1 MHTRLNRR
9 QGFTLIEL
17 LVVIAIIAVLIGLL
31 LPAVQKVREAAAR
44 SECQN
49 NLKQL
54 GLGFHGYHDVAKVF
68 PNEQQLGNGTTGGGP
83 IGSIFVKIMPN
94 IEQGNTLQAI
104 VTSGATAA
112 TPIKIYLC
120 PARRSTVVGAKVD
133 YCGAWNA
140 QISQDMGGNFH
151 SITHGGGNT
160 ASATTPVAI
169 PAVTNGAGTSNTI
182 LLSHKVSRPGNY
194 GGGGNDAG
202 YTVTSAGPGGA
213 DHMRCADRGGSGSSA
228 QKGYTQD
235 DNTVDENHMGGPHP
249 GGSPVLYADGS
260 VRTYAYGYID
270 PTLSGSVAPNCLT
283 WEAMW
288 AWDRSSVVST
298 PN

>member
-1 MHTRLNRR
+1 MHAHLKRR

-49 NLKQL
+49 NLKQI

-68 PNEQQLGNGTTGGGP
+68 PNEPQVQDVP
-83 IGSIFVKIMPN
+83 MSSIFVKILPN
-94 IEQGNTLQAI
+94 IEQNNNLQAI
-104 VTSGATAA
+104 TTGGVAAA
-112 TPIKIYLC
+112 TPVKIYLC
-120 PARRSTVVGAKVD
+120 PARRSTVVGPKVD
-133 YCGAWNA
+133 YCGAWND
-140 QISQDMGGNFH
+140 QITYTGPKAH

-160 ASATTPVAI
+160 NSATTPVGL

-182 LLSHKVSRPGNY
+182 LLSHKVMKPSNY
-194 GGGGNDAG
+194 GGG
-202 YTVTSAGPGGA
+202 SANNWDTGFFSTRGQAGGA
-213 DHMRCADRGGSGSSA
+213 DHMRCADAGGGGSSG

-235 DNTVDENHMGGPHP
+235 DANVDENHMGGPHP
-249 GGSPVLYADGS
+249 SGSPVLYADGS
-260 VRTYAYGYID
+260 VRTYSYTYVDSTMSQAGF
-270 PTLSGSVAPNCLT
+270 PNANT
-283 WEAMW
+283 WQAMW
-288 AWDRSSVVST
+288 AWDRGSVVSA